1 MKDSLMSIT
10 IGIDVSKLKF
20 DICILKT
27 DGTKIHA
34 EFDNKKSGFAKLYK
48 RLKNESDKHFALEAT
63 GVYGEN
69 LCQYLFMKKQSVFL
83 LNPVQT
89 ARYFQCMLRRTKTDK
104 SDAINIAMFLNHHK
118 DELIPWKPRSKT
130 FNTIKNLHHCLE
142 DLNCDRKRVLGRI
155 EACTNTTQD
164 GRAQALKHYKKQKKF
179 YDGQKETVLKQLRLL
194 VEDDLDVKIQYD
206 LLVSIPGIGEIT
218 AFGLLA
224 NLPDLTRFK
233 CAKQLAAF
241 AGLNPGI
248 RESGSSVKGRGAI
261 SKTGS
266 KNLRNVLF
274 MPALVSKK
282 CCKPMF
288 KFADRLIEKGK
299 KPKVAVVAVM
309 HKLIRIV
316 FAVLKKGQE
325 FNEDML

>member
-1 MKDSLMSIT
+1 MSIT

-20 DICILKT
+20 DVCILKS
-27 DGTKIHA
+27 DGMKSHA
-34 EFDNKKSGFAKLYK
+34 TFENKKSGFIKLYN

-63 GVYGEN
+63 GIYGEN
-69 LCQYLFMKKQSVFL
+69 LCQYLSMKKQSVFL

-89 ARYFQCMLRRTKTDK
+89 SYYAKCMMKRTKTDK
-104 SDAINIAMFLNHHK
+104 CDALTIAQFLNHHK
-118 DELIPWKPRSKT
+118 DDLIPWKPRSKT
-130 FNTIKNLHHCLE
+130 FNIIKNLHHCLQ
-142 DLNCDRKRVLGRI
+142 DLNSDRNRVFGRI
-155 EACTNTTQD
+155 EACANTDQD
-164 GRAQALKHYKKQKKF
+164 GRAEALKYYKKQKKF
-179 YDGQKETVLKQLRLL
+179 YDAQKEAVLKQLRLL
-194 VEDDLDVKIQYD
+194 VNNDSEIKTQYN
-206 LLVSIPGIGEIT
+206 LLISIPGVGEIT
-218 AFGLLA
+218 AFGSIA

-241 AGLNPGI
+241 AGLNPGV
-248 RESGSSVKGRGAI
+248 RESGSSVKSRGSI

-309 HKLIRIV
+309 HKMIRII
-316 FAVLKKGQE
+316 FAVLTKGKV
-325 FNEDML
+325 FDEDML

>member
-1 MKDSLMSIT
+1 MSF
-10 IGIDVSKLKF
+10 DFSKLKF
-20 DICILKT
+20 DICILKS
-27 DGTKIHA
+27 DGIKTHA

-63 GVYGEN
+63 GVYGES

-83 LNPVQT
+83 LNPIQT
-89 ARYFQCMLRRTKTDK
+89 ARYFQCMLKIRKTDK
-104 SDAINIAMFLNHHK
+104 CDAINIAMFLNHHK

-130 FNTIKNLHHCLE
+130 FNTIKNLHHCLQ
-142 DLNCDRKRVLGRI
+142 DLNGDRKRVLGRI
-155 EACTNTTQD
+155 EACTSTTQD
-164 GRAQALKHYKKQKKF
+164 GRAQALKHYKKLKKF
-179 YDGQKETVLKQLRLL
+179 YDKQKEDVLKQLRSLVEKDEEVNDQYNLL
-194 VEDDLDVKIQYD
+194 VT
-206 LLVSIPGIGEIT
+206 IPGVGEIT
-218 AFGLLA
+218 AFGSTA
-224 NLPDLTRFK
+224 NPPYLTRFK

-248 RESGSSVKGRGAI
+248 RESGSSIKGRGSI
-261 SKTGS
+261 CKTGS
-266 KNLRNVLF
+266 KNLRSVLY

-288 KFADRLIEKGK
+288 KFAGKLIEKGK

-316 FAVLKKGQE
+316 FAVLTKGQV